1 MTRRRTFGVAAA
13 LWMTAA
19 GCKTDPPPAPSV
31 PARAVEFSHPL
42 PPGTFALRKLNP
54 DEYPDFTAA
63 GMAANLPSVLRSID
77 QSLKYFTAASTK
89 KYSYPD
95 IDHDRAVATLT
106 ALRQLVAGQ
115 LQHPDDGRQFDV
127 AVKSQF
133 DVYQSIGGFDPNTG
147 HYTGEVLFTAY
158 FTPTY
163 DASPIRGGR
172 FQWPVY
178 KRPLDLVTPDAD
190 HAYRK
195 SADGGRTPYY
205 SRRQIEQG
213 HALDGGELVWLAD
226 RFDAYVVTIQGSA
239 RLRMPDGTIME
250 IGYAGF
256 NGYDYISPGLKMIAD
271 GLIPREK
278 ISLQVM
284 RQYFNQHPEAM
295 DTYLTINDRDVF
307 FAPTHGGPFGSIGVP
322 VTPLATI
329 ATDKSVYPAGMP
341 ALVVGSVPDET
352 GGIRPFTGIM
362 LDQDRGG
369 AIRSAGRCDIYMG
382 LGEQAGQELDV
393 GKLYYLAVKNGVAH
407 PS

>member
-1 MTRRRTFGVAAA
+1 MLGVICALCAAA
-13 LWMTAA
+13 S
-19 GCKTDPPPAPSV
+19 GCRSPQPPAPAA
-31 PARAVEFSHPL
+31 PAAVEYAHPL

-54 DEYPDFTAA
+54 DEFPDFSAA
-63 GMAANLPSVLRSID
+63 GTAENLPAVLQSID
-77 QSLKYFTAASTK
+77 QSLKYFTARSTEK
-89 KYSYPD
+89 FSYLD

-106 ALRQLVAGQ
+106 ALRHLVTAQIQNPG
-115 LQHPDDGRQFDV
+115 DGRQFD
-127 AVKSQF
+127 AAIKSQF

-163 DASPIRGGR
+163 DASPTRGGP
-172 FQWPVY
+172 FQYPIY
-178 KRPLDLVTPDAD
+178 KRPADLVTPDAD

-195 SADGGRTPYY
+195 DSEGDQVPYY
-205 SRRQIEQG
+205 TRRQIEQQ
-213 HALDGGELVWLAD
+213 HVLDGDELVWLAD

-239 RLRMPDGTIME
+239 RLRMPDGQIME
-250 IGYAGF
+250 VGYAGF
-256 NGYDYISPGLKMIAD
+256 NGYEYTSPALKMVAD

-284 RQYFNQHPEAM
+284 RQYFKDHPDAM
-295 DTYLTINDRDVF
+295 DQYLTINDRDVF

-341 ALVVGSVPDET
+341 ALVVASVPDAA
-352 GGIRPFTGIM
+352 GGVKPFSGIM

-382 LGEQAGQELDV
+382 LGEQAGRELNA
-393 GKLYYLAVKNGVAH
+393 GKLYYLAVRNR
-407 PS
+407 